1 MIGELRK
8 GYGEEHFDA
17 IFKNDETK
25 IGDGDENTN
34 ERRARSTN
42 REEYLPL
49 RPLGPEDADF
59 SNHWHEGSELLEDY
73 RKKTDPKKFR
83 STTNLRR
90 KLMIKILRGR
100 LEQQIPPEKYVWATG
115 GHSAAAG
122 HGNLFKETYTKVME
136 SAAAGVFE
144 SVGLTLEARN
154 YAMGATSSASEMAMC
169 FQQVYGDDVDV
180 FSWDFAMLESRDY
193 LSGRLLHYA
202 SRGFLSNQREGGVVP
217 AFVAL
222 QEIDKGRK
230 NMLIELNEAFGG
242 SDGKDDDGDG
252 NGNGLAIFVRDES
265 LWKAMKE
272 AVPDTFGLSTE
283 QIDALPE
290 FVRHFKCNG
299 GIETGWPFC
308 KEKKYSEEICPDR
321 LGKAN
326 WHPGWKYHAMLGNS
340 MALFLSEQLVGAVV
354 ELVDRMKGD
363 DDDDDDNPTDAAA
376 LLAKLSK
383 EEDALREKMV
393 EAKASQLPRSYD
405 RVYWY
410 NNTSD
415 NWKDYPEAE
424 KAGLETGSEELRS
437 RWKDFDREALFRGP
451 SLCHT
456 ARTPSRIR
464 FDGILTNQP
473 ELKGEQVVFGKETYF
488 TGVEDKEFLKSN
500 RDKREANE
508 HVPHHPMQLV
518 YTMHDERE
526 TNCGDEL
533 AHADYHDFFMAEE
546 SEGWTSL
553 TFPNDAE
560 QKAYGY
566 HQNKNK
572 YKGMLVIVRRFCGMG
587 VCEKGFAGIDDYR
600 AGKWEMR
607 VNGVPVTSMAF
618 IGHEAIVLE
627 HSGGIYFEP
636 NGEGRYDLEFKIN
649 EPEHF
654 VKISAFV
661 LF

>member
-1 MIGELRK
+1 MEEPPPSDCPSSSGDGGPASAVPEANELLVAHHRRASSIVFGSCNSQHYDQPFWDVIRERNPTAFVWAGDAVYADDRMQSRQQRKRQPKPEPEGAEEQGPPKPQTPGTETPTTTTTTSKHKHATPEYLRLLYEEQKKVEGYRKLLLDDNHGAGERISVF
-8 GYGEEHFDA
+8 GTIDDHDYGID
-17 IFKNDETK
+17 NGDETFEFRREN
-25 IGDGDENTN
+25 GMEFTRFLGLDDESSAVS
-34 ERRARSTN
+34 RRAAK
-42 REEYLPL
+42 
-49 RPLGPEDADF
+49 G
-59 SNHWHEGSELLEDY
+59 
-73 RKKTDPKKFR
+73 
-83 STTNLRR
+83 
-90 KLMIKILRGR
+90 RGV
-100 LEQQIPPEKYVWATG
+100 Y
-115 GHSAAAG
+115 
-122 HGNLFKETYTKVME
+122 
-136 SAAAGVFE
+136 GV
-144 SVGLTLEARN
+144 
-154 YAMGATSSASEMAMC
+154 
-169 FQQVYGDDVDV
+169 QVY
-180 FSWDFAMLESRDY
+180 DFAPNRAR
-193 LSGRLLHYA
+193 RLLSDSEA
-202 SRGFLSNQREGGVVP
+202 GLDPDVVS
-217 AFVAL
+217 
-222 QEIDKGRK
+222 E
-230 NMLIELNEAFGG
+230 EAFREDERGDRRG
-242 SDGKDDDGDG
+242 STATTD
-252 NGNGLAIFVRDES
+252 
-265 LWKAMKE
+265 
-272 AVPDTFGLSTE
+272 
-283 QIDALPE
+283 
-290 FVRHFKCNG
+290 
-299 GIETGWPFC
+299 
-308 KEKKYSEEICPDR
+308 
-321 LGKAN
+321 
-326 WHPGWKYHAMLGNS
+326 
-340 MALFLSEQLVGAVV
+340 
-354 ELVDRMKGD
+354 D